1 MPGGHNCVKGIAR
14 WRHNKSMKRVA
25 LPLLLASSL
34 PAADSRIVTG
44 MNAFTAASYEH
55 LAKGEANLILSPMNI
70 ATALSMVWS
79 GARGRTADQIGTVLH
94 QQHDATYDSELAA
107 LLSSLAGA
115 GNSGANQLL
124 TANGVWTQKDL
135 PIEAAFQKVL
145 ADDYHAPLVP
155 LDFKGNAESGRAEI
169 NQWVEDHTKSRIS
182 NLFPPGSID
191 SRTRMVLASA
201 IYFLGKWQNPFKT
214 AADQGTFRL
223 VSGGTRR
230 ADFMQQT
237 ARFNYSQTLDR
248 QVLELPYAGTGIAFD
263 IILPRTADGLAS
275 IEHSIRS
282 GDVTTW
288 LGSLAVRN
296 VHVTMPKF
304 RVESQFSLKEALSR
318 MGMPLAFSD
327 HADFSGIDGKG
338 QLAISEAMH
347 KAYVDVTEEGT
358 EAAAATGLTMR
369 ATAMIKPEPPIEF
382 LADHPF
388 LFLIRDT
395 RSGVI
400 LFIGRLMD
408 PVR

>member
-1 MPGGHNCVKGIAR
+1 
-14 WRHNKSMKRVA
+14 MKRVA
-25 LPLLLASSL
+25 LPLLLASAL
-34 PAADSRIVTG
+34 PAADSRIVMG

-55 LAKGEANLILSPMNI
+55 LAKGEGNLILSPMNI

-79 GARGRTADQIGTVLH
+79 GARGRTATQIGTVLH

-107 LLSSLAGA
+107 LVAGLAST

-145 ADDYHAPLVP
+145 TVDYHAPLVP
-155 LDFKGNAESGRAEI
+155 LDFKGSAESGRAEI
-169 NQWVEDHTKSRIS
+169 NRWVEEHTKSRIT
-182 NLFPPGSID
+182 NLFPPGSINPQ
-191 SRTRMVLASA
+191 TRMVLASA
-201 IYFLGKWQNPFKT
+201 IYFLGKWQSPFRT
-214 AADQGTFRL
+214 STDRGTFWL
-223 VSGGTRR
+223 VSGASRQV
-230 ADFMQQT
+230 DFMQQT
-237 ARFNYSQTLDR
+237 ARFNYSQTPDR
-248 QVLELPYAGTGIAFD
+248 QVLELPYAGTGIVFD
-263 IILPRTADGLAS
+263 IVLPRTAAGFTAV
-275 IEHSIRS
+275 EHSIRS
-282 GDVTTW
+282 GDVTAW
-288 LGSLAVRN
+288 LGELTVRN
-296 VHVTMPKF
+296 VHGTMPKF
-304 RVESQFSLKEALSR
+304 KVESQFSLRESLSA

-338 QLAISEAMH
+338 QLAISEVMH

-358 EAAAATGLTMR
+358 EAAAATGMTMR
-369 ATAMIKPEPPIEF
+369 ATAMIRPEPPMEF
-382 LADHPF
+382 VADHPF